1 MKSWKKVTIE
11 ECVDILGDGLHGT
24 PKYTKD
30 GEYAFI
36 NGNNFVDGKIFIK
49 PDTKKVDFLE
59 FEKYKKSLNDRT
71 IFVSI
76 NGTLGRVA
84 TYNNEKIVL
93 GKSACYFNVKNQ
105 INKDFIFYVVSSN
118 KFKRY
123 MEIHATGT
131 TIKNFSLKQMRNYSF
146 LLPDIETQNKI
157 ATILKT
163 IDSKIENNNKI
174 NNNLENQAVSIY
186 NKLCIDN
193 NSLKYKRGILSDIAD
208 ITMGQSPKGSSYNE
222 NGIGT
227 IFFQGKAEFGDR
239 FPQVRLYTTEPKK
252 IACINDTLISVRAPV
267 GELNIAHTD
276 CCIGR
281 GLAAIRSKSKQ
292 QSFIHYTMCH
302 LKKELDI
309 FNANGTVFGSI
320 NKNSLNN
327 MPIII
332 PPDEIIEQFEKI
344 ISPIDSII
352 RNNYNENCILK
363 YIKEFLLSKL
373 ISGELDIS
381 NINI

>member
-1 MKSWKKVTIE
+1 M
-11 ECVDILGDGLHGT
+11 
-24 PKYTKD
+24 
-30 GEYAFI
+30 
-36 NGNNFVDGKIFIK
+36 
-49 PDTKKVDFLE
+49 
-59 FEKYKKSLNDRT
+59 
-71 IFVSI
+71 
-76 NGTLGRVA
+76 
-84 TYNNEKIVL
+84 
-93 GKSACYFNVKNQ
+93 
-105 INKDFIFYVVSSN
+105 
-118 KFKRY
+118 
-123 MEIHATGT
+123 
-131 TIKNFSLKQMRNYSF
+131 
-146 LLPDIETQNKI
+146 
-157 ATILKT
+157 
-163 IDSKIENNNKI
+163 
-174 NNNLENQAVSIY
+174 Y

-320 NKNSLNN
+320 NKISLNN

>member
-320 NKNSLNN
+320 NKISLNN

>member
-131 TIKNFSLKQMRNYSF
+131 IIKNFSLKQMRNYSF